1 MAGQAILRT
10 PYRPGI
16 VWLPLDFDDQ
26 VAGVPAFDPQ
36 CALRP
41 FDKLRTAPFDKL
53 RTALVEGQELHAS
66 TGSARIATRKC
77 ALSLSKGKKTAR
89 LDGSA
94 RKAA

>member
-36 CALRP
+36 CALS
-41 FDKLRTAPFDKL
+41 PFDKL